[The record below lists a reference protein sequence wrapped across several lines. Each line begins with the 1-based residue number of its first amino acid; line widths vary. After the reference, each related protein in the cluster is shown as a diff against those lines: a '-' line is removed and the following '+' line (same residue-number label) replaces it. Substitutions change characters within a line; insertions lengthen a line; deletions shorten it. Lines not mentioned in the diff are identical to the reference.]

1 MTLLGPHGVA
11 PEPAVAIGLLWLA
24 SQVLVGLVGGVLF
37 LLDRRAV
44 SGTSTVAVNS
54 ASVSRIPATD
64 LASSIVPSRH
74 MVTASSQ
81 AT

>member
-44 SGTSTVAVNS
+44 SGTSTVAVDG
-54 ASVSRIPATD
+54 AHR
-64 LASSIVPSRH
+64 
-74 MVTASSQ
+74 
-81 AT
+81 